1 MGPFLLNQIRNYLP
15 STMADGFV
23 PVRVIDANNHL
34 LGRLSATI
42 AKSLLN
48 GQKVVVVRCEG
59 ILISGNFY
67 RNKLKYLA
75 FLRKRIRTNPKKGP
89 FHFRAPSKILWR
101 TVRGMLPHKLKRG
114 AEALDRLKVFEG
126 IPPPYDMQKRFIL
139 PSCMKV
145 VKLKPQRKF
154 AELSRLS
161 HEVGWKYKGVIM
173 RWKKRGRL
181 DPKLIGTTNRK
192 HSNCDNKQSPTSL
205 TKLPTTMLRSK
216 RWVVTLVSDNLIWSQ
231 LIKIIVNH

>member
-1 MGPFLLNQIRNYLP
+1 MG
-15 STMADGFV
+15 V
-23 PVRVIDANNHL
+23 PVRVIDAKNHL

-75 FLRKRIRTNPKKGP
+75 FLR
-89 FHFRAPSKILWR
+89 

-126 IPPPYDMQKRFIL
+126 VPPPYDQQKRFVL
-139 PSCMKV
+139 PSCLKV

-161 HEVGWKYKGVIM
+161 HEVGWKYKGVIEAM
-173 RWKKRGRL
+173 EEKR
-181 DPKLIGTTNRK
+181 KA
-192 HSNCDNKQSPTSL
+192 
-205 TKLPTTMLRSK
+205 RSK
-216 RWVVTLVSDNLIWSQ
+216 MHWDHKQKALKLRQKAIANVSSQ
-231 LIKIIVNH
+231 IAEYD

>member
-1 MGPFLLNQIRNYLP
+1 MGFYTKST

-23 PVRVIDANNHL
+23 PVRVIDAKNHL

-126 IPPPYDMQKRFIL
+126 VPPPYDKQKRFVL
-139 PSCMKV
+139 PSCLKV
-145 VKLKPQRKF
+145 IKLKPQRKF

-161 HEVGWKYKGVIM
+161 HEVGWKYKGIIDAM
-173 RWKKRGRL
+173 EEKRKVRSKMYW
-181 DPKLIGTTNRK
+181 D
-192 HSNCDNKQSPTSL
+192 HKQSNL
-205 TKLPTTMLRSK
+205 KLRQK
-216 RWVVTLVSDNLIWSQ
+216 AIANVSDQIADFDAQ
-231 LIKIIVNH
+231 IKAMGCYAC

>member
-1 MGPFLLNQIRNYLP
+1 MGLFTKST

-23 PVRVIDANNHL
+23 PVGVIDARNHL

-89 FHFRAPSKILWR
+89 FHFRAPSKYY
-101 TVRGMLPHKLKRG
+101 G
-114 AEALDRLKVFEG
+114 
-126 IPPPYDMQKRFIL
+126 
-139 PSCMKV
+139 
-145 VKLKPQRKF
+145 
-154 AELSRLS
+154 ELS
-161 HEVGWKYKGVIM
+161 EVCF
-173 RWKKRGRL
+173 
-181 DPKLIGTTNRK
+181 
-192 HSNCDNKQSPTSL
+192 HTS
-205 TKLPTTMLRSK
+205 
-216 RWVVTLVSDNLIWSQ
+216 
-231 LIKIIVNH
+231 

>member
-1 MGPFLLNQIRNYLP
+1 MGLLHQINKHHGRW
-15 STMADGFV
+15 V
-23 PVRVIDANNHL
+23 CPVRVIDAKNHL

-101 TVRGMLPHKLKRG
+101 TVRGMLPHKLERG

-126 IPPPYDMQKRFIL
+126 IPSPYDKKKRMVV
-139 PSCMKV
+139 PSALKV
-145 VKLKPQRKF
+145 LRLKQRRKHCQ
-154 AELSRLS
+154 LGRLS
-161 HEVGWKYKGVIM
+161 HEMGW
-173 RWKKRGRL
+173 
-181 DPKLIGTTNRK
+181 
-192 HSNCDNKQSPTSL
+192 
-205 TKLPTTMLRSK
+205 
-216 RWVVTLVSDNLIWSQ
+216 
-231 LIKIIVNH
+231 

>member
-1 MGPFLLNQIRNYLP
+1 MGLFTKST

-23 PVRVIDANNHL
+23 PVRVIDAKNHL

-161 HEVGWKYKGVIM
+161 HEVGWKYKGVIDAM
-173 RWKKRGRL
+173 EEKRKVRSQQYWEKKQ
-181 DPKLIGTTNRK
+181 KVKSVRK
-192 HSNCDNKQSPTSL
+192 QAILNVQDEIADIDAQIHAMGCYT
-205 TKLPTTMLRSK
+205 
-216 RWVVTLVSDNLIWSQ
+216 V
-231 LIKIIVNH
+231 

>member
-1 MGPFLLNQIRNYLP
+1 MGLLKQISNYSP

-89 FHFRAPSKILWR
+89 FHSRAPSKILWR

-126 IPPPYDMQKRFIL
+126 IPL

-161 HEVGWKYKGVIM
+161 HEVGWKYKGVIDAM
-173 RWKKRGRL
+173 EEKRKVRS
-181 DPKLIGTTNRK
+181 KA
-192 HSNCDNKQSPTSL
+192 HWANKQKAL
-205 TKLPTTMLRSK
+205 KLRQQAIAN
-216 RWVVTLVSDNLIWSQ
+216 VSD
-231 LIKIIVNH
+231 KIADYDAQIQAMG